1 VNARNGAR
9 SRPTLE
15 PGTPDVLIVGAG
27 IVGAA
32 CAHACAQAHLR
43 TVILERALVGGGA
56 TAAGMG
62 HIVAMDDSPAQW
74 ALTCYA
80 GELWRRLAPSLPQ
93 RVEYRETGTLWVA
106 ADSEEMAEVERKAAL
121 YKESG
126 IPAQVLNAARLR
138 SAEPHLRQ
146 DLPGALLV
154 PQDAVLYPPVAAE
167 WLLQQAEQRGATRMR
182 GDAIAA
188 GHGEVHLADGRI
200 VRAPAIVLATGADSA
215 LLPAGCVVRKRK
227 GHLLIT
233 DRYPDLVRH
242 QIVELGYL
250 KSAHASGG
258 EIAQESVACNIQP
271 RATGQLLIGSS
282 RQFGDEEEAVRPA
295 LLARMLAR
303 AVEYLPALSGVSSLR
318 VWTGFRG
325 ATDDHLPVIGPSAA
339 LNGDPSLYLAVGH
352 EGLGIT
358 TALPTAQL
366 IADALLGRP
375 SAIDRTPYRPERFAA
390 VQEANHA

>member
-1 VNARNGAR
+1 MV
-9 SRPTLE
+9 E
-15 PGTPDVLIVGAG
+15 PGTPDVPDVLIVGAG

-32 CAHACAQAHLR
+32 CAQACAQSNLR

-80 GELWRRLAPSLPQ
+80 GELWRHLAPSLPQ
-93 RVEYRETGTLWVA
+93 SVEYRETGTLWVA
-106 ADSEEMAEVERKAAL
+106 ADAEEMAEVERKAVL

-126 IPAQVLNAARLR
+126 IPAEVLNAAQLR
-138 SAEPHLRQ
+138 SAEPHLRP
-146 DLPGALLV
+146 DLAGALLV
-154 PQDAVLYPPVAAE
+154 RQDAVLYPPVAAE
-167 WLLQQAEQRGATRMR
+167 WLLQQAGQRGATRMR
-182 GDAIAA
+182 GEAVAA

-200 VRAPAIVLATGADSA
+200 VRARAIVLATGADSA
-215 LLPAGCVVRKRK
+215 LLPPSCVVRKRK

-271 RATGQLLIGSS
+271 RATGQLLLGSS
-282 RQFGDEEEAVRPA
+282 RQFGDEEEAVRPV

-303 AVEYLPALSGVSSLR
+303 AIEYLPALAGVSSLR

-325 ATDDHLPVIGPSAA
+325 ATDDHLPVIGPADA
-339 LNGDPSLYLAVGH
+339 LTGDPSLYLAVGH

-366 IADALLGRP
+366 LADTLLGRT
-375 SAIDRTPYRPERFAA
+375 SAIDPTPYLPERFAA
-390 VQEANHA
+390 AQQASHG